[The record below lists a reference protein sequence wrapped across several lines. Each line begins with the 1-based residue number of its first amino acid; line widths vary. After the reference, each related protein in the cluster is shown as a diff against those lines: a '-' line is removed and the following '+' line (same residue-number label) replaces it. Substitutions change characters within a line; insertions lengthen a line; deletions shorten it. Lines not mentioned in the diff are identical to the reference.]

1 MLSMMLYL
9 GFKGLRLVILYIGKE
24 GEVQIVGVVTNIL
37 FYFWFMCMKI
47 WTQLMQEKLLM
58 PFYNE

>member
-24 GEVQIVGVVTNIL
+24 GEVQIVFELTNIL

-47 WTQLMQEKLLM
+47 WTQLMQEKLLV
-58 PFYNE
+58 PSYNE